1 MRMIGCGQNAVRID
15 LQPLEDLPMSK
26 DLGPKGKL
34 LKFPESEIAPRKA
47 LNDLFDEWQAT
58 MAAILP
64 LDKADLIDYFVRDG
78 FYPFYFSQPLKILFV
93 GKECLDLA
101 GCDYLEVLL
110 KSYRTDKTVGDQHL
124 NTHKFHSRLLYV
136 AYGLLN
142 GGPEW
147 DDIPFADVI
156 GDTFAT
162 PEGISCAFMN
172 VSKFSNEREE
182 SGHWAANH
190 SLMDFSV
197 LASGIQRRFVE
208 EQIAILKPDVV
219 ISMNLG
225 PFLDNL
231 GTRESEIRSHDLNLS
246 RLTSQGH
253 SSVLVDAWHFSYTR
267 VDSVKNIYHPIRESL
282 RRAADQGWLD
292 GGISYDF
299 QAKARMDV

>member
-1 MRMIGCGQNAVRID
+1 MNTE
-15 LQPLEDLPMSK
+15 LE
-26 DLGPKGKL
+26 PKEKL
-34 LKFPESEIAPRKA
+34 LEFPENEIALRKA
-47 LNDLFDEWQAT
+47 LNDHFDEWKAT
-58 MAAILP
+58 MAAALP
-64 LDKADLIDYFVRDG
+64 DDKAGLVNYFVRDG

-142 GGPEW
+142 GFPEW

-172 VSKFSNEREE
+172 VSKFSNERKE

-190 SLMDFSV
+190 SLMNSSIA
-197 LASGIQRRFVE
+197 ASGIQRRFVE

-225 PFLDNL
+225 SFLDHL
-231 GTRESEIRSHDLNLS
+231 GKREDETRSHDLNLS
-246 RLTSQGH
+246 RLTSHGH
-253 SSVLVDAWHFSYTR
+253 ISVLLDAWHFSYTR
-267 VDSVKNIYHPIRESL
+267 VNSEKNIYHPIRVALKS
-282 RRAADQGWLD
+282 AANQGWLPNGIPPCSQTTIR
-292 GGISYDF
+292 GGI
-299 QAKARMDV
+299 